1 MGALHGRLEMPRTK
15 SIVAIVG
22 TTGAGKSR
30 LAVDIART
38 FKGEVI
44 NADAMQVYR
53 GLDII
58 TNKFTHDEMYGVPHH
73 LLGCKVPGEEYVVG
87 HWVSD
92 TIQLVSCSCVRSKM
106 SHVSCQIED
115 MHARDILPVI
125 VGGTTYWMQ
134 HLLFPNRLVGS
145 PSKQRNKENIEYSPI
160 VQQSLALLSWEQR
173 QLFDTLPVGN
183 SAAECIP
190 SDDYSLRLHTLLS
203 SIDPDMASR
212 WHWRDTRKVLR
223 NLQIIKESG
232 QRASE
237 IIREQD
243 QCKSEGR

>member
-1 MGALHGRLEMPRTK
+1 MGTLHGRLAMPRTK

-38 FKGEVI
+38 FNGEVI

-58 TNKFTHDEMYGVPHH
+58 TNKITHDEMHGVPHH
-73 LLGCKVPGEEYVVG
+73 LLGCKAPGEEYVVG

-92 TIQLVSCSCVRSKM
+92 TIQLVSRPYVRPKM
-106 SHVSCQIED
+106 SHIFCKIED
-115 MHARDILPVI
+115 MHARNVLPVI

-134 HLLFPNRLVGS
+134 HLLFPNRLVADRS
-145 PSKQRNKENIEYSPI
+145 RQVNRETVEYSPI
-160 VQQSLALLSWEQR
+160 VEEVLASLSGEQR
-173 QLFDTLPVGN
+173 QLFDDLPVGN
-183 SAAECIP
+183 SAAEAVP
-190 SDDYSLRLHTLLS
+190 SDDYSSRLHTLLS

-223 NLQIIKESG
+223 NLQIIKETG

-237 IIREQD
+237 IVREQD
-243 QCKSEGR
+243 QCRNEAR